1 MPGKFFIVFVYTILM
16 TIHRQ
21 STLTSGGNDRG
32 GSKGRRA
39 GVGIRQRDV
48 SLRAPLG
55 GRWAQ

>member
-1 MPGKFFIVFVYTILM
+1 M